1 MFTEDQ
7 VNAILG
13 FDGVNEKVEKLKLEF
28 KESEVQLL
36 DMINH
41 DFLSMALLTPTIEM
55 ALANGSISLMEEMA
69 INQKARKLSKGGYFL
84 QTDPVV
90 YTMKFYINNFNEWR
104 EKFYN
109 LLTQVI
115 KLTCDLGKLNVI
127 QDHNEKI
134 PEFEFEKNLLHA
146 PYIFAQYMSTFF
158 INDIEQTTIQKKI
171 SQIEYEKILEIGNK
185 LKIDHFVIFK
195 GFCQTFSLK

>member
-13 FDGVNEKVEKLKLEF
+13 FEGVEEKVEKLKLAF
-28 KESEVQLL
+28 KEGEVQLL

-41 DFLSMALLTPTIEM
+41 DFLSMALLTPTIEL
-55 ALANGSISLMEEMA
+55 ALANGNISLMEEMA

-84 QTDPVV
+84 QSDPVV
-90 YTMKFYINNFNEWR
+90 YTLKFFIKNFNEWR
-104 EKFYN
+104 NRFYE
-109 LLTQVI
+109 LLHSVI
-115 KLTCDLGKLNVI
+115 ELTCDLGKLEVFEGHEERVP
-127 QDHNEKI
+127 D
-134 PEFEFEKNLLHA
+134 FEFERNLLHA

-171 SQIEYEKILEIGNK
+171 SQIEYEKILEIGRK
-185 LKIDHFVIFK
+185 LKIDHLVIFR
-195 GFCQTFSLK
+195 GFCQTFTVK